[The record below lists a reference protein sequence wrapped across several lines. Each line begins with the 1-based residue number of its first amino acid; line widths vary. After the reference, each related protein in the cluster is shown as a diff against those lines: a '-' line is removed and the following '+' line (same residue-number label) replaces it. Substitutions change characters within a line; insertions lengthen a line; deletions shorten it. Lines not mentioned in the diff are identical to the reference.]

1 MFDWASIKATA
12 RQTVQDTFGVQAF
25 YSDAA
30 ISVPLEMRARLHDR
44 QGKPYGGLVDGDGYA
59 DLVESID
66 QIVLIPVA
74 YITGAPVTLQRNGE
88 FTFPTMFPG
97 AVFTLDLRIPSQGPL
112 EERWQV
118 SRK

>member
-1 MFDWASIKATA
+1 MFDWAEIKATA
-12 RQTVQDTFGVQAF
+12 RQTVHETFGVQAF
-25 YSDAA
+25 YQDAVVT
-30 ISVPLEMRARLHDR
+30 VPVEMRARLHDR

-59 DLVESID
+59 DIVESID
-66 QIVLIPVA
+66 QIVLIPRSI
-74 YITGAPVTLQRNGE
+74 YGACVELQRNGE

-97 AVFTLDLRIPSQGPL
+97 SVFTLDLRIPSQGPL